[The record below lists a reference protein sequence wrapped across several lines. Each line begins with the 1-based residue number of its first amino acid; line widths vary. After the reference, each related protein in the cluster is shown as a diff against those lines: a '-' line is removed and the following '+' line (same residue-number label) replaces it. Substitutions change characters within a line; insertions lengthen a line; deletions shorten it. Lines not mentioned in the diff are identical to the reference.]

1 MKKSRI
7 YLFLVIPLLA
17 FSDLNIEKVNGVLS
31 SIKSHDKSLTYYTED
46 KSFLKKLKV
55 TKSNTSLK
63 ADIVLFPK
71 NKKTKKIIIVN
82 SYSDLK
88 KNKDS
93 IGAIYVKKGRTQIMF
108 VAERLKARGLELSS
122 KYNKY
127 LIKESYLCPI
137 CLLNLTK

>member
-108 VAERLKARGLELSS
+108 VAERLKARGLELSP

-137 CLLNLTK
+137 CLLHLTK